1 MIFNKNDNGPTELQ
15 QLVGTYFRSNDFSV
29 IASEIES
36 AARTVR
42 RLIGA
47 TLYERAE
54 KHYMETDDA
63 TGDASVDDRLVRAVQ
78 LPVAQ
83 LAMVRFYQQNILS
96 HEDGG
101 RKVKIHDGS
110 EKMPWQW
117 QYDRD
122 DQALLD
128 KYHRAL
134 DDLYSFLEESAIEEW
149 ERSPLRQKLAT
160 CFVKDLDT
168 FQTVF
173 PIEDSPRMFYIL
185 VPFMQEVQERI
196 IRPVVGDEAFAL
208 MESGAVSE
216 ELQEQF
222 AAAKRC
228 IPLYAV
234 ITAVKRMSVK
244 VLPTMIV
251 RRFTASFD
259 GGRGGD
265 MDDATT
271 RRLLQTL
278 EQEAAAAKTELQKA
292 VTKRRNP
299 ATDIQLVPDNDPK
312 KKYCLT

>member
-1 MIFNKNDNGPTELQ
+1 MIFNKHDNGPTEIQ

-36 AARTVR
+36 ASRTVR
-42 RLIGA
+42 RLIGP
-47 TLYERAE
+47 TLFDRAE
-54 KHYMETDDA
+54 RHYMNADDTDD
-63 TGDASVDDRLVRAVQ
+63 GESLDDQLVQSIQ
-78 LPVAQ
+78 LAIAL

-128 KYHRAL
+128 KYYRAL
-134 DDLYSFLEESAIEEW
+134 DDLYAFLEENDIEEW
-149 ERSPLRQKLAT
+149 EQSPLRQKLAT
-160 CFVKDLDT
+160 CFVRDLDT
-168 FQTVF
+168 FQEVF
-173 PIEDSPRMFYIL
+173 PIEDSFRMFYIL

-196 IRPVVGDEAFAL
+196 IRPIVGDDAFDR
-208 MESGAVSE
+208 MKSGDVSE
-216 ELQEQF
+216 ELLERF
-222 AAAKRC
+222 EAAKRC

-234 ITAVKRMSVK
+234 ITAVKRMSIK

-251 RRFTASFD
+251 RRFTASFE

-265 MDDATT
+265 MDDAAT
-271 RRLLQTL
+271 RNLLRTL

-292 VTKRRNP
+292 VTARRNP
-299 ATDIQLVPDNDPK
+299 AKDVSLVPENDPQ
-312 KKYCLT
+312 KKYCRT

>member
-1 MIFNKNDNGPTELQ
+1 MIFNKHDNGPTEIQ

-36 AARTVR
+36 ASRTVR
-42 RLIGA
+42 RLIGP
-47 TLYERAE
+47 TLFDRAE
-54 KHYMETDDA
+54 RHYMNADDTDD
-63 TGDASVDDRLVRAVQ
+63 GESLDDQLVQSIQ
-78 LPVAQ
+78 LPIAQ
-83 LAMVRFYQQNILS
+83 LAMVGFYQQNILS

-128 KYHRAL
+128 KYYRAL
-134 DDLYSFLEESAIEEW
+134 DDLYAFLEENDIEEW
-149 ERSPLRQKLAT
+149 EQSPLRQKLAT
-160 CFVKDLDT
+160 CFVRDLDT
-168 FQTVF
+168 FQEVF
-173 PIEDSPRMFYIL
+173 PIEDSFRMFYIL

-196 IRPVVGDEAFAL
+196 IRPIVGDDAFDR
-208 MESGAVSE
+208 MKSGDVSE
-216 ELQEQF
+216 ELLERF
-222 AAAKRC
+222 EAAKRC

-234 ITAVKRMSVK
+234 ITAVKRMSIK

-251 RRFTASFD
+251 RRFTASFE

-265 MDDATT
+265 MDDAAT
-271 RRLLQTL
+271 RNLLRTL

-292 VTKRRNP
+292 VTARRNP
-299 ATDIQLVPDNDPK
+299 AKDVSLVPENDPQ
-312 KKYCLT
+312 KKYCRT